1 MIEKPRDVPELAYWL
16 ALLHAP
22 GVGAITFLA
31 LLDYYSTPRAVFEAK
46 GAGRDTPRVN
56 NDGLVPP
63 RMGAAT
69 LAYLRNPDWATVE
82 KDLAW
87 QAQPDN
93 HIITLHDPA
102 YPPLLK
108 QIADAPPLLFVRGQP
123 GALVRPQLAM
133 VGSRNPSAGGKE
145 IAHDFARHLASAGL
159 TITSGLALG
168 IDAASHQGAL
178 HAVGDARDANRGAGH
193 GVTVAVTGTGLDR
206 VYPARHRDLAHQIAE
221 HGALVS
227 EFPPGM
233 PPLAENF
240 PRRNRIISGLSV
252 GVLVVEA
259 ALQSGSLITARLA
272 GDQGREV
279 FAIPGSIHNPLARG
293 CHALIR
299 QGAKLVENVH
309 DILEELGAYNLNI
322 LGESASHETDFGS
335 DAGATV
341 DDNHLNLLSFM
352 DFSPASVDILVERS
366 GLTPEQVSSM
376 LLVLELHNR
385 VESVAGGLYI
395 RVSRRS

>member
-1 MIEKPRDVPELAYWL
+1 MTDKNRDASDLAYWL

-22 GVGAITFLA
+22 GVGPITFLS
-31 LLDYYSTPRAVFEAK
+31 LLDHYITPRALFEA
-46 GAGRDTPRVN
+46 GPIQDNSQRAAVRIS
-56 NDGLVPP
+56 
-63 RMGAAT
+63 AAT
-69 LAYLRNPDWATVE
+69 LDYLRKPDWAAVE

-87 QAQPDN
+87 LAQPDN

-102 YPPLLK
+102 YPTLLK
-108 QIADAPPLLFVRGQP
+108 QIADAPPLLFVHGQP
-123 GALVRPQLAM
+123 EALLRPQLAI

-145 IAHDFARHLASAGL
+145 TAHDFAQQLASVGL

-178 HAVGDARDANRGAGH
+178 DANGA
-193 GVTVAVTGTGLDR
+193 TIAVTGTGLDR
-206 VYPARHRDLAHQIAE
+206 VYPARHRALAHRIAE
-221 HGALVS
+221 RGALVS
-227 EFPPGM
+227 EFPPGT
-233 PPLAENF
+233 PPLPENF
-240 PRRNRIISGLSV
+240 PRRNRIISGLSA

-279 FAIPGSIHNPLARG
+279 FAVPGSIHNPLARG

-309 DILEELGAYNLNI
+309 DILEELEACFIAKGLDT
-322 LGESASHETDFGS
+322 LGEPRQQETGFRS
-335 DAGATV
+335 DLEVEIDG
-341 DDNHLNLLSFM
+341 NQMKLLDFM
-352 DFSPASVDILVERS
+352 DFSPASVDALVARS

-395 RVSRRS
+395 RRRS

>member
-1 MIEKPRDVPELAYWL
+1 MTDKNRDASDLAYWL

-22 GVGAITFLA
+22 GVGPITFLS
-31 LLDYYSTPRAVFEAK
+31 LLDHYITPRALFEA
-46 GAGRDTPRVN
+46 GPIQDNSQRAAVRIS
-56 NDGLVPP
+56 
-63 RMGAAT
+63 AAT
-69 LAYLRNPDWATVE
+69 LDYLRKPDWVAVE

-87 QAQPDN
+87 LAQPDN

-102 YPPLLK
+102 YPTLLK
-108 QIADAPPLLFVRGQP
+108 QIADAPPLLFVHGQP
-123 GALVRPQLAM
+123 EALLRPQLAI

-145 IAHDFARHLASAGL
+145 TAHDFAQQLASVGL

-178 HAVGDARDANRGAGH
+178 DANGA
-193 GVTVAVTGTGLDR
+193 TIAVTGTGLDR
-206 VYPARHRDLAHQIAE
+206 VYPARHRALAHRIAE
-221 HGALVS
+221 RGALVS
-227 EFPPGM
+227 EFPPGT
-233 PPLAENF
+233 PPLPENF
-240 PRRNRIISGLSV
+240 PRRNRIISGLSA

-259 ALQSGSLITARLA
+259 ALQSGSLITSRLA

-279 FAIPGSIHNPLARG
+279 FAVPGSIHNPLARG

-309 DILEELGAYNLNI
+309 DILEELEACFIAKGLDT
-322 LGESASHETDFGS
+322 LGEPRQQETGFRS
-335 DAGATV
+335 DLEVEIDG
-341 DDNHLNLLSFM
+341 NQMKLLDFM
-352 DFSPASVDILVERS
+352 DFSPASVDALVARS

-395 RVSRRS
+395 RRRS

>member
-1 MIEKPRDVPELAYWL
+1 MTNKNYDASDLAYWL

-22 GVGAITFLA
+22 GVGSVTFLS
-31 LLDYYSTPRAVFEAK
+31 LLDHYTTPRALFEA
-46 GAGRDTPRVN
+46 GPIQDSSGRITARIS
-56 NDGLVPP
+56 
-63 RMGAAT
+63 AAT
-69 LAYLRNPDWATVE
+69 VEYLRNPDWAAVE

-87 QAQPDN
+87 LAQPDN

-102 YPPLLK
+102 YPALLK
-108 QIADAPPLLFVRGQP
+108 QIADAPPVLFVHGQP
-123 GALVRPQLAM
+123 EALAQPQLAM

-145 IAHDFARHLASAGL
+145 TAHDFARHLASVGL

-178 HAVGDARDANRGAGH
+178 HADGEARGA
-193 GVTVAVTGTGLDR
+193 TIAVTGTGLNR
-206 VYPARHRDLAHQIAE
+206 VYPARHRALAHSIAE
-221 HGALVS
+221 RGALVS
-227 EFPPGM
+227 EFPFGT
-233 PPLAENF
+233 PPLPENF
-240 PRRNRIISGLSV
+240 PRRNRIISGLSA

-299 QGAKLVENVH
+299 QGAKLVENVQ
-309 DILEELGAYNLNI
+309 DILEELGTFNLDMLRESLQPETGFR
-322 LGESASHETDFGS
+322 LGEELDI
-335 DAGATV
+335 
-341 DDNHLNLLSFM
+341 DDNQLKLLNFM
-352 DFSPASVDILVERS
+352 DFSPASVDSLVSRS

-395 RVSRRS
+395 RRRS

>member
-1 MIEKPRDVPELAYWL
+1 MTDKNRDASDLAYWL

-22 GVGAITFLA
+22 GVGPITFLS
-31 LLDYYSTPRAVFEAK
+31 LLDHYITPRALFEA
-46 GAGRDTPRVN
+46 GPIQDNSQRAAVRIS
-56 NDGLVPP
+56 
-63 RMGAAT
+63 AAT
-69 LAYLRNPDWATVE
+69 LDYLRKPDWAAVE

-87 QAQPDN
+87 LAQPDN

-102 YPPLLK
+102 YPTLLK
-108 QIADAPPLLFVRGQP
+108 QIADAPPLLFVHGQP
-123 GALVRPQLAM
+123 GALVRPQLAI

-145 IAHDFARHLASAGL
+145 TAHDFARHLASVGL
-159 TITSGLALG
+159 IITSGLALG

-178 HAVGDARDANRGAGH
+178 DAN
-193 GVTVAVTGTGLDR
+193 GVTIAVTGTGLDR
-206 VYPARHRDLAHQIAE
+206 VYPARHRALAHRIAE
-221 HGALVS
+221 RGALVS
-227 EFPPGM
+227 EFPPGT
-233 PPLAENF
+233 PPLPENF
-240 PRRNRIISGLSV
+240 PRRNRIISGLSA

-279 FAIPGSIHNPLARG
+279 FAVPGSIHNPLARG

-309 DILEELGAYNLNI
+309 DILEELEACFIAKGLDT
-322 LGESASHETDFGS
+322 LGEPRQQETGFRS
-335 DAGATV
+335 DLEVEIDG
-341 DDNHLNLLSFM
+341 NQMKLLDFM
-352 DFSPASVDILVERS
+352 DFSPASVDALVARS

-395 RVSRRS
+395 AIPNTHRRS

>member
-1 MIEKPRDVPELAYWL
+1 MTEKPNDVPDLAYWL

-22 GVGAITFLA
+22 GVGPVTFLA
-31 LLDYYSTPRAVFEAK
+31 LLDYYITPRAVFE
-46 GAGRDTPRVN
+46 GGVN
-56 NDGLVPP
+56 NGLTPP
-63 RMGAAT
+63 RLGAAT
-69 LAYLRNPDWATVE
+69 LAYLRNPDWAAVE

-108 QIADAPPLLFVRGQP
+108 QIADAPPLLFVHGQP
-123 GALVRPQLAM
+123 GVLARPQLAM

-145 IAHDFARHLASAGL
+145 IAHDFARHLVSAGL
-159 TITSGLALG
+159 IITSGLALG

-178 HAVGDARDANRGAGH
+178 IAG
-193 GVTVAVTGTGLDR
+193 GVTIAVTGTGLAR
-206 VYPARHRDLAHQIAE
+206 VYPARHRDLAHRIAE

-227 EFPPGM
+227 EFPPGT

-309 DILEELGAYNLNI
+309 DILEELGSYNLDM
-322 LGESASHETDFGS
+322 LGEPHQREADFES
-335 DAGATV
+335 DAGAAV
-341 DDNHLNLLSFM
+341 DDNQLKLLSFM

-395 RVSRRS
+395 RRRS

>member
-1 MIEKPRDVPELAYWL
+1 MTNKNYDASDLAYWL

-22 GVGAITFLA
+22 GVGPVTFLS
-31 LLDYYSTPRAVFEAK
+31 LLDHYTTPRALFEA
-46 GAGRDTPRVN
+46 GPIQDSSERITARIS
-56 NDGLVPP
+56 
-63 RMGAAT
+63 AAT
-69 LAYLRNPDWATVE
+69 VEYLRNPDWATVE

-87 QAQPDN
+87 LAQPDN

-102 YPPLLK
+102 YPALLK
-108 QIADAPPLLFVRGQP
+108 QIADAPPVLFVHGQP
-123 GALVRPQLAM
+123 EALARPQLAM

-145 IAHDFARHLASAGL
+145 TAHDFARHLASVGL

-178 HAVGDARDANRGAGH
+178 CADGHADGEARGA
-193 GVTVAVTGTGLDR
+193 TIAVTGTGLNR
-206 VYPARHRDLAHQIAE
+206 VYPARHRALAHSIAE
-221 HGALVS
+221 RGALVS
-227 EFPPGM
+227 EFPFGT
-233 PPLAENF
+233 PPLPENF
-240 PRRNRIISGLSV
+240 PRRNRIISGLSA

-309 DILEELGAYNLNI
+309 DILEELGTFNLDM
-322 LGESASHETDFGS
+322 LRESRQPADFGPGEEL
-335 DAGATV
+335 DV
-341 DDNHLNLLSFM
+341 DDNQLKLLNFM
-352 DFSPASVDILVERS
+352 DFSPASVDSLISRS

-395 RVSRRS
+395 RRRS

>member
-1 MIEKPRDVPELAYWL
+1 MTEKNHDAPDLAYWL

-22 GVGAITFLA
+22 GVGPVTFLA
-31 LLDYYSTPRAVFEAK
+31 LLDHYPTPRALFDAEPGQWVAS
-46 GAGRDTPRVN
+46 RIS
-56 NDGLVPP
+56 
-63 RMGAAT
+63 AAT
-69 LAYLRNPDWATVE
+69 VEYLRNPDWASVE

-87 QAQPDN
+87 LAQPDN

-102 YPPLLK
+102 YPARLK
-108 QIADAPPLLFVRGQP
+108 QIADAPPLLFVHGQP
-123 GALVRPQLAM
+123 GALAQPQLAI

-145 IAHDFARHLASAGL
+145 IARDFARHLASAGL

-178 HAVGDARDANRGAGH
+178 DAHGDARGA
-193 GVTVAVTGTGLDR
+193 TVAVTGTGLDR
-206 VYPARHRDLAHQIAE
+206 VYPARHRDLAHRIAE
-221 HGALVS
+221 RGALVS
-227 EFPPGM
+227 EFPPGT
-233 PPLAENF
+233 PPLPENF

-309 DILEELGAYNLNI
+309 DILEELRAFDLDMPG
-322 LGESASHETDFGS
+322 GSDPQETDFSPGTGC
-335 DAGATV
+335 DF
-341 DDNHLNLLSFM
+341 DDNQLKLLGFM
-352 DFSPASVDILVERS
+352 DFSPASVDVLVERS

-395 RVSRRS
+395 RVSGRS